1 MSKHYC
7 IKCNKSNEK
16 TLNLDN
22 PGFLERNE
30 NKCTIIIKALDVVIK
45 SRVACICSSDK
56 DSQGP
61 RATVL
66 PQLIKKV

>member
-1 MSKHYC
+1 M
-7 IKCNKSNEK
+7 I
-16 TLNLDN
+16 TQ
-22 PGFLERNE
+22 GFLERNE
-30 NKCTIIIKALDVVIK
+30 NKCTIIIDILYVVFK